1 MHKRTKTNQKRSTNS
16 EVERIKK
23 DIRSLRDSGKSDTEI
38 RETLGL
44 ELRNYQKYAHIL
56 HLEEQ
61 KVWLSVSQEQL
72 SGQLLRMK
80 QSLEHTYNTALKM
93 CEDPECKHEDKIEA
107 LHCKDDAR
115 LSIIMLLSEY
125 PIFVKASQTHTQPS
139 EEYIKN
145 VEISEQGSPIKA
157 STLKRIH

>member
-1 MHKRTKTNQKRSTNS
+1 MKKRTKTNQKRSTNS

-23 DIRSLRDSGKSDTEI
+23 DIRSLRDSGKSDIEI

-44 ELRNYQKYAHIL
+44 ELRNYQKYTHIL

-61 KVWLSVSQEQL
+61 KVWLSITQEQL
-72 SGQLLRMK
+72 SGQLLRLK
-80 QSLEHTYNTALKM
+80 QSLEHTYTTALKM
-93 CEDPECKHEDKIEA
+93 AEDPECKHEDKIEA

-115 LSIIMLLSEY
+115 LSIVQMLQQYSE
-125 PIFVKASQTHTQPS
+125 FKRQAQTQTQQ
-139 EEYIKN
+139 EEQNNTIT
-145 VEISEQGSPIKA
+145 E